1 MSGTINITSGGG
13 ADRLRWKGAWVTA
26 TIYAKN
32 DQVANLGDLFVC
44 ILGHTAGATSEP
56 GVGVSTATY
65 WVKSVDMLTADQMAA
80 CVGTGTPASG
90 NKFVTADW
98 LTAARVT
105 AGTFPA
111 GAFAFTD
118 PPALFRYGNACIVQ
132 AATDLLTVSEVS
144 NTLINNY
151 GQTVAN
157 TQTLPAAAIGMGFT
171 AIIGTAGA
179 GAFHIKAGASD
190 LIYLDGLALHD
201 GDKVSLTT
209 PLVGN
214 CICFWTFQTGVAA
227 YDWFA
232 SVISGLWIDGGA

>member
-1 MSGTINITSGGG
+1 MSTIDIRSPGGVDASTTKKGQVKLAGDLGGTAASPTVVGVQANVVGLAGQAHGDSRGIAHYAGAQFTPTLLAAPADGYVLKGGG
-13 ADRLRWKGAWVTA
+13 ATTDLAFEA
-26 TIYAKN
+26 I
-32 DQVANLGDLFVC
+32 VA
-44 ILGHTAGATSEP
+44 SE
-56 GVGVSTATY
+56 VG
-65 WVKSVDMLTADQMAA
+65 
-80 CVGTGTPASG
+80 
-90 NKFVTADW
+90 
-98 LTAARVT
+98 

-111 GAFAFTD
+111 GNFVFTD

-132 AATDLLTVSEVS
+132 AATDLLTAAEVS